1 MSWLEHVEA
10 SGTLLR
16 CQRIMTYHDSHAS
29 WLLHIRL
36 PGLPRGFFAGKC
48 RLVGWLNGRLWE
60 ALWRVSTALR
70 LHQCRVTPTVF
81 EVRICV
87 HLRRLEMYPGL
98 WQCQFQE
105 LKGKL
110 TRLDSNSKSLEAAHS
125 MQCFLAKKMNL
136 PKLHKN
142 IFWYLLSALGWLRFW
157 KCVFPPGPEL
167 PLHPCCLV
175 AAMVRSVRWVFP
187 PSVESISILSDA
199 LSREKLGSCY
209 PGHERNIWICQTLA
223 ESNNAWVRG
232 KFPAAFCTRQH
243 QCCALV
249 VVAAFESL
257 GCHGYHSTMSDSK
270 SLEQSVRG
278 DAHRF
283 WWYHPGAT
291 HLQWV
296 SLHWTASLKLKMK
309 LTRASC
315 IQQLNQVCKQIVSWC
330 VSDVYWNTDRS
341 LHTTTPHHTSRL
353 HRMLP
358 GHSLD
363 WGRKGRSSGH
373 VQPQGSTVTLTLGR
387 AAVNCVNTLAALPE
401 LQVVEVLVL
410 SRKSSLAP

>member
-1 MSWLEHVEA
+1 MGGCGRHSGRCPQPCASISAVWPQRSLRYGSACTCDDWRCTQVFDSASSKNSRANWLGLTQQQVSW
-10 SGTLLR
+10 SGTLHAVLS
-16 CQRIMTYHDSHAS
+16 CQKNEFTKTSQNHFLIFVVRS
-29 WLLHIRL
+29 
-36 PGLPRGFFAGKC
+36 
-48 RLVGWLNGRLWE
+48 
-60 ALWRVSTALR
+60 
-70 LHQCRVTPTVF
+70 RVTSIL
-81 EVRICV
+81 ESACS
-87 HLRRLEMYPGL
+87 HLDQSYRCIHVAWSQQWSGRSGRSGEY
-98 WQCQFQE
+98 F
-105 LKGKL
+105 
-110 TRLDSNSKSLEAAHS
+110 
-125 MQCFLAKKMNL
+125 
-136 PKLHKN
+136 
-142 IFWYLLSALGWLRFW
+142 
-157 KCVFPPGPEL
+157 L
-167 PLHPCCLV
+167 PLWNQ
-175 AAMVRSVRWVFP
+175 SQY
-187 PSVESISILSDA
+187 ISILSDA

-223 ESNNAWVRG
+223 ESNNAWVRW

-257 GCHGYHSTMSDSK
+257 GCHGCHGCHSTMSDSK

-278 DAHRF
+278 DVHRC

-309 LTRASC
+309 LPRSSC
-315 IQQLNQVCKQIVSWC
+315 IQQLNQVCKQIVSWPSNKIWC
-330 VSDVYWNTDRS
+330 ISDVYWNIDRS

-363 WGRKGRSSGH
+363 WGHKGRSSGH